1 MILSPTAQSKLG
13 LPFASD
19 LDAGGYWHFESM
31 RGAQSSQCRSPPLIG
46 NADFDYKH
54 TVSVILTFATPR
66 LIAYP
71 YPVTYRCEV
80 PSEDKTREPLCR
92 PLPVQTFPP
101 PPPIRPPPVGSPA
114 WIDDKQS
121 ASAEAVNAHGGAWAR
136 GTPAATRAKGVP
148 PSLTISDVQ
157 RPGSSLSSASAPS
170 RSSPDRNDIGAWG
183 RWPSPSPSSIGT
195 PPGIPI
201 QSGLK
206 APSTSSNSIASSA
219 IGSGTA
225 QELPPLEH
233 NSSSTSPQLSATSSE
248 GDESGWWPAVSTLNN
263 NVVVANQGFE
273 RVMEGLSIEDDMDS
287 AAEDGCA
294 VPAPAQEPKNLW
306 TTAAPV
312 QVYKSLW
319 ANEEESQEPQLT
331 LLCTEHGVTCKKGI
345 CKVYAAQLKAQQ
357 RAEREKKREKER
369 EKRAARGVDKGR
381 GKNKGK
387 GETGDASTGS
397 TNSPGRSNAWKV
409 RPMPGVNP
417 VRPRP
422 PHLIK
427 GASGAKDGDAAPP
440 PARGAAP
447 SAPPVK
453 RNNSNTRP
461 PAATVAEKDARSA
474 GGSMATWGNP
484 SKGPSA
490 SQASKHDNDDARSVA
505 ASTASGWGNISEGPW
520 RTDNNAEGKQPSR
533 SWTDQVQDEDDARSV
548 TASTT
553 GGWGHLSESGMPW

>member
-1 MILSPTAQSKLG
+1 MPKRIPTPPPGDDEPRYLTVVHPYPPHANMELETDRKVFAFWLACCIGKDNLYAFFHKPLSPNMVIIEVNRNFPDFNNLLGEHRWRNFLRKPSQDEEDRVSKVFYCTYSTG
-13 LPFASD
+13 REVQKYGWKRIFVEER
-19 LDAGGYWHFESM
+19 WFKEW
-31 RGAQSSQCRSPPLIG
+31 SPQNI
-46 NADFDYKH
+46 
-54 TVSVILTFATPR
+54 

-387 GETGDASTGS
+387 GETG
-397 TNSPGRSNAWKV
+397 
-409 RPMPGVNP
+409 
-417 VRPRP
+417 
-422 PHLIK
+422 
-427 GASGAKDGDAAPP
+427 
-440 PARGAAP
+440 
-447 SAPPVK
+447 
-453 RNNSNTRP
+453 
-461 PAATVAEKDARSA
+461 
-474 GGSMATWGNP
+474 
-484 SKGPSA
+484 
-490 SQASKHDNDDARSVA
+490 
-505 ASTASGWGNISEGPW
+505 
-520 RTDNNAEGKQPSR
+520 
-533 SWTDQVQDEDDARSV
+533 
-548 TASTT
+548 
-553 GGWGHLSESGMPW
+553 GMY